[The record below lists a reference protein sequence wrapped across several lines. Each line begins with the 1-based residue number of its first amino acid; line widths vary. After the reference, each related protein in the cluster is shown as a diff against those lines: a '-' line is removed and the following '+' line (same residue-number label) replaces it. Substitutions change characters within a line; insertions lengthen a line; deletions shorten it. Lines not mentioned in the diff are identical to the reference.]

1 MCFGKNIMHTF
12 DYFSSKN
19 PHFLLSLTNAK
30 QLLHTTSLMTNRTCP
45 CVKQHNS
52 FFRELSKMSYNK
64 PTHRVTLRNHN

>member
-1 MCFGKNIMHTF
+1 MCFGKNIMLTF

-30 QLLHTTSLMTNRTCP
+30 QLPHTTSLMTNRTCP

-52 FFRELSKMSYNK
+52 FFRSYRKCRTTNPLIEL
-64 PTHRVTLRNHN
+64 L